1 LICAQEAHWQLELD
15 SVLLMP
21 VGEAPHKQ
29 VEQDPGR
36 EARFELCR
44 LAADSDGWLSA
55 SRREVDRDG
64 PSYTVDTL
72 RQMRDEAP
80 EDELFFVMGG
90 DAATGLGG
98 WREPRELLRLATVVV
113 AERESARRE
122 QVTAAVEGLAGGAG
136 VRFISMP
143 TIEVSSTLVRERV
156 RTGGPIRHLVP
167 DAVADEIERV
177 GLYRREIDS

>member
-29 VEQDPGR
+29 VDEDPGR

-44 LAADSDGWLSA
+44 LAAESDGWLSA

-72 RQMRDEAP
+72 RHMRDEAP

-98 WREPRELLRLATVVV
+98 WREPQELLRLATVAV
-113 AERESARRE
+113 AERESARRD
-122 QVTAAVEGLAGGAG
+122 QVTAAIADLAGGDG
-136 VRFISMP
+136 VRFFSMP

-156 RTGGPIRHLVP
+156 GRGRPIRHLVP
-167 DAVADEIERV
+167 DAVADEIERA
-177 GLYRREIDS
+177 GLYSGEGDA